1 MAKGKVLNRKPYAGN
16 PHVLFD
22 EREVAP
28 AAWMAKAA
36 VAAICTGITL
46 AAHAENFVWR
56 GTTDNPVWD
65 TTSQNWANDAST
77 TTRKMWVNNS
87 SSSNPKFDSQGATD
101 ITVDAAGVEG
111 FEFDLGGTHTLS
123 GGPVT
128 MAVIDTN
135 GGDITIYNTVNC
147 TNTGYG
153 LRMFGG
159 NGTLTVGDGG
169 YLNAYFSPFSAEYA
183 GKVIVLT
190 NGTFRATFNRNNLN
204 NSNKP
209 TIYFNGGALLHTWN
223 DWQNH
228 VTFGNTKMVIGEG
241 GMVLLSRA
249 SSGNTY
255 LPRPIGTD
263 TSLPTDGGIILSN
276 LSNYVL
282 FEKRANHTYR
292 GGLHIKSSTS
302 DYIGIEEGD
311 SSYGRA
317 LGAVPATPTD
327 DIFFESPSN
336 TVCSALVGHGGGVS
350 LDANRN
356 LRIGNGV
363 TAQIGTYNSGSS
375 LTIKGT
381 FSCENPQTGFL
392 VVNKDTGT
400 TTLNPGAGRTNH
412 IGRLWVSKPLTI
424 ASGTT
429 LLEGNTGVVDQDN
442 SLHVRN
448 GGTLTISGGEVITTG
463 SGDYATQN
471 GTLVISGGL
480 LDLGDRDFLHAHKS
494 PATTTVRNGGRLHVK
509 DIRIADDGC
518 RSDASKSVLNL
529 ETGGVVRVTRDIYI
543 HRLHSGY
550 KATVNCNGGTIEWA
564 NTVASH
570 NCPVGSEG
578 DHSLANTVNGL
589 TWNVKE
595 GGLVVSNDCHCY
607 FRSALVSGAA
617 NDGGVT
623 KWGSATFALF
633 SQDSTFNGPVTIMQG
648 EFRAGN
654 PGVIPATCTARV
666 AAGASFS
673 PNTYPLTLARIEGSG
688 TFKQVL
694 NNGTKLLTVTSAIA
708 PGMGTNTVG
717 TLTVSDGPINI
728 ADGVAL
734 EIDVDAGG
742 NSDCFSC
749 PCELDLSKMSL
760 RVNDLANLNTEK
772 KYVIASNLMDATGDF
787 ASSNLPNGW
796 FTRYDAA
803 QHKLIL
809 YFQRG
814 TVIMMR

>member
-1 MAKGKVLNRKPYAGN
+1 MMNQHEMTRRIVN
-16 PHVLFD
+16 
-22 EREVAP
+22 
-28 AAWMAKAA
+28 AWMAKAA
-36 VAAICTGITL
+36 VAAICAGVTL

-65 TTSQNWANDAST
+65 TTSQNWAYDSST
-77 TTRKMWVNNS
+77 TTRKVWVNS
-87 SSSNPKFDSQGATD
+87 ATGSNPKFDSQGATD
-101 ITVDAAGVEG
+101 IMVDAAGVVG

-135 GGDITIYNTVNC
+135 GGDVTIYNTLIC

-159 NGTLTVGDGG
+159 NGTLTIGDGG
-169 YLNAYFSPFSAEYA
+169 YLDAYFSPFSAEYS
-183 GKVIVLT
+183 GKLIVLT
-190 NGTFRATFNRNNLN
+190 NGTFKATFNRNNLN

-302 DYIGIEEGD
+302 GYIGIEEGD
-311 SSYGRA
+311 SSYGWA
-317 LGAVPATPTD
+317 LGAIPATPTD

-350 LDANRN
+350 LDTNRN

-375 LTIKGT
+375 LIIKGT

-392 VVNKDTGT
+392 VVNKDIGT

-448 GGTLTISGGEVITTG
+448 GGTLTISGGEVMTTG
-463 SGDYATQN
+463 SGNYATQN

-480 LDLGDRDFLHAHKS
+480 LDLGDRDLLHAHKY

-518 RSDASKSVLNL
+518 KTDASKSVLNL

-550 KATVNCNGGTIEWA
+550 KATVNCNGGTLEWA
-564 NTVASH
+564 NTVNSH
-570 NCPVGSEG
+570 NCPVGIDG
-578 DHSLANTVNGL
+578 DHGYNNTLTGL
-589 TWNVKE
+589 TWNVKA

-607 FRSALVSGAA
+607 FRPALVSGAT

-633 SQDSTFNGPVTIMQG
+633 SPDSTFNGPVTIMQG
-648 EFRAGN
+648 EFRTGN

-694 NNGTKLLTVTSAIA
+694 NNGTNLLTVTSAIA

-728 ADGVAL
+728 EDGVVL
-734 EIDVDAGG
+734 EIDLDAEGH
-742 NSDCFSC
+742 SDCLDYAA
-749 PCELDLSKMSL
+749 ELDLSKMSL
-760 RVNDLANLNTEK
+760 LVSDVTKLGKNK
-772 KYVIASNLMDATGDF
+772 KYVIASNLMGATGTF
-787 ASSNLPNGW
+787 QSTNLPPGW
-796 FTRYDAA
+796 GTRYYAA
-803 QHKLIL
+803 SKELKIVPINGTTLIV
-809 YFQRG
+809 R
-814 TVIMMR
+814 

>member
-1 MAKGKVLNRKPYAGN
+1 MNQ
-16 PHVLFD
+16 
-22 EREVAP
+22 REMTRIIGT
-28 AAWMAKAA
+28 AWMAKTA
-36 VAAICTGITL
+36 VVAIFTGITL

-65 TTSQNWANDAST
+65 TTSQNWAYDSST
-77 TTRKMWVNNS
+77 TTRKAWVNNS

-111 FEFDLGGTHTLS
+111 FEFDLGGTHMLS

-128 MAVIDTN
+128 MEVIDTN

-147 TNTGYG
+147 TNTSYG

-159 NGTLTVGDGG
+159 NGALTVGDGG

-223 DWQNH
+223 DWQYH

-241 GMVLLSRA
+241 GMVVKSRA
-249 SSGNTY
+249 NSGNTY

-263 TSLPTDGGIILSN
+263 TSLPTDGGIIVSN

-292 GGLHIKSSTS
+292 GGLHIKGDTGS
-302 DYIGIEEGD
+302 IGIEEGD
-311 SSYGRA
+311 SAYGSA

-336 TVCSALVGHGGGVS
+336 TTSSPLIGHGGGVS

-363 TAQIGTYNSGSS
+363 TAKIGTYNSGSS

-392 VVNKDTGT
+392 LVDYSTGT
-400 TTLNPGAGRTNH
+400 TILDPGAGRTNH
-412 IGRLWVSKPLTI
+412 IGRLWVAKPLTI

-429 LLEGNTGVVDQDN
+429 LLEGNSGTTDGD
-442 SLHVRN
+442 STLHVRS
-448 GGTLTISGGEVITTG
+448 GGTLTVSGGEVMTTG
-463 SGDYATQN
+463 SGNYATQN

-480 LDLGDRDFLHAHKS
+480 LDLGDRDLLHAHNN
-494 PATTTVRNGGRLHVK
+494 PATTTVRNGGRLHFK
-509 DIRIADDGC
+509 HLRIADDGC

-529 ETGGVVRVTRDIYI
+529 ETGGVVRVTGDIYI
-543 HRLHSGY
+543 HRLHSTY
-550 KATVNCNGGTIEWA
+550 KATVNCNGGTFEWA

-570 NCPVGSEG
+570 NCPVGAEG

-648 EFRAGN
+648 EFRAGDS
-654 PGVIPATCTARV
+654 GVIPATCTARV

-728 ADGVAL
+728 EDGVAL
-734 EIDVDAGG
+734 EIDVDAAG

-760 RVNDLANLNTEK
+760 QVNDVTKLGKNK
-772 KYVIASNLMDATGDF
+772 KYVIASNLMDATGAF
-787 ASSNLPNGW
+787 RSTNLPPGWGARYYSASHELKIVPLNG
-796 FTRYDAA
+796 TT
-803 QHKLIL
+803 L
-809 YFQRG
+809 
-814 TVIMMR
+814 TVR